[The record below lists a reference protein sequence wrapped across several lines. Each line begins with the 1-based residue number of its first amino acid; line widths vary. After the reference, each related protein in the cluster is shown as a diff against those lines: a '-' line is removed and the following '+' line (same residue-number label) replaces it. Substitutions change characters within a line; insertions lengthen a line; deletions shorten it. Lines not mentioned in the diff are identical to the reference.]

1 MPPNNEIFEYHSSL
15 RLTEVI
21 QARLLIA
28 SYPEFSGTMVSIS
41 SPVEESF
48 NDDVV
53 PVVIRIPRSSCLPD
67 FWRKLCGAL
76 NPDNHNHAADTS
88 DREAVVQF
96 AFNIAGS
103 HREREKV
110 LARVVEL
117 KTTSPD
123 WQ

>member
-1 MPPNNEIFEYHSSL
+1 MPQNNERFEYHSSL
-15 RLTEVI
+15 RLSEI
-21 QARLLIA
+21 IKARQLITFH
-28 SYPEFSGTMVSIS
+28 SEFSGTMVIIS

-53 PVVIRIPRSSCLPD
+53 PVIIRIPKCSCLPD

-76 NPDNHNHAADTS
+76 NPDGPNHAADPS

-96 AFNIAGS
+96 ALNIAVS
-103 HREREKV
+103 HKEREKI

-117 KTTSPD
+117 KATSPD